1 MTTYVYLKT
10 QNNNGNDLTKNVIP
24 LNVTSV
30 SVSVS
35 KTIPSFPVPLSG
47 IATGESITAALD
59 LGMADKSV
67 SIQGIILDT
76 LITKTIDKT
85 DITRKY
91 SAHEV
96 AQMIASGVD
105 STSLAKSQA
114 FSELVILYPSLV
126 ADDHNYRGTCSI
138 SDNKNK
144 TDCESAGGTWT
155 QTVDENSTRENGT
168 NIPFNFSSRGD
179 NGKGDNEGVPAKI
192 SSFPDVQTDTGL
204 TGFIRSFSFDINSE
218 SYEISFSLEFQSA
231 QVAP

>member
-10 QNNNGNDLTKNVIP
+10 QNNSGSDLTKNVIP

-76 LITKTIDKT
+76 LITKTINKT

-126 ADDHNYRGTCSI
+126 DDDHAYRAGL
-138 SDNKNK
+138 SD
-144 TDCESAGGTWT
+144 S
-155 QTVDENSTRENGT
+155 STREDGT
-168 NIPFNFSSRGD
+168 NIPFNFASRGD

-192 SSFPDVQTDTGL
+192 STYPDAQTDTGL

>member
-1 MTTYVYLKT
+1 MTTYVYFKT
-10 QNNNGNDLTKNVIP
+10 QNNSGSDLTKNVIP

-35 KTIPSFPVPLSG
+35 KTIPAFPVPLSG

-76 LITKTIDKT
+76 LITKTIDGT
-85 DITRKY
+85 DVTRKY

-114 FSELVILYPSLV
+114 FSELVIL
-126 ADDHNYRGTCSI
+126 T
-138 SDNKNK
+138 
-144 TDCESAGGTWT
+144 
-155 QTVDENSTRENGT
+155 
-168 NIPFNFSSRGD
+168 
-179 NGKGDNEGVPAKI
+179 
-192 SSFPDVQTDTGL
+192 
-204 TGFIRSFSFDINSE
+204 
-218 SYEISFSLEFQSA
+218 
-231 QVAP
+231 

>member
-10 QNNNGNDLTKNVIP
+10 QNNSGSELTKNVIP

-67 SIQGIILDT
+67 TIQGIILDT
-76 LITKTIDKT
+76 LITKTINKT

-126 ADDHNYRGTCSI
+126 DDYHAYRAGL
-138 SDNKNK
+138 SD
-144 TDCESAGGTWT
+144 S
-155 QTVDENSTRENGT
+155 STREDGT
-168 NIPFNFSSRGD
+168 NIPFNFASRGD

-192 SSFPDVQTDTGL
+192 STYPDAQTDTGL
-204 TGFIRSFSFDINSE
+204 TGFIRQFSFDINSE
-218 SYEISFSLEFQSA
+218 SYEITFNLEFQSA